1 MIHLAGPY
9 LLAAALVGLGVFGIA
24 VRRNAVL
31 LLVGVELVLER
42 GAGPARHDPGRRRRP
57 LGRGQRAAAVRH
69 HHRRRRDGRRAG
81 DHPHRLPAAVARRP
95 RRAERGGAVNA
106 WPLVLVPA
114 VAAVLGFFVGRDDRL
129 ARAVAVGG
137 GGVTLLLAVVAW
149 VVQGERPGHLDRPGL
164 HAGEVLVPLELV
176 TDHSRVAVVF
186 VVALVALAVQVYS
199 TWYLETDDRYPRF
212 AATVSLFTAAMLLV
226 VVSGDLVLTV
236 VGWEVMG
243 WCSYLLIGHWSRRH
257 SARRAAHKAFLVT
270 RVADIGF
277 VLGIIGWP
285 PGPAR
290 RAWHGHRHW
299 ARPTACIDSRPRRT
313 SVGEA
318 LTACNAPD
326 GTLRAVFLTLV
337 VIGVLGKSAQIPFQD
352 WLADAMEGPTPGQ
365 RAHPRRDHGRRR
377 HRGAGRPLPAARGEP
392 DPALGARRR
401 GVADHAA
408 GRRAR
413 LRPERP
419 QAAAR
424 LVDRQPGRRHA
435 VGAGRRP
442 TGCRAGCRPVPP
454 VVARHLQGA
463 ALPRDRLGRR
473 WPPAAP
479 RPRPCAER
487 ALATPLLRVSFL
499 FGLLS
504 LAGVPLVVGGL
515 SKEHV
520 VAVSWEGAVESGPG
534 VVVLVALIVTAAVT
548 AAYCTRAYLLL
559 TAHVRPA
566 PQSAPVTPAVQGVL
580 AVLVGLSVVGGLVLL
595 TDAFRVGQTDL
606 VWVFVTV
613 LAIVVGVA
621 VALRG
626 GFDRDP
632 AEVLVPR
639 LVPHAD
645 RGLGVDAL
653 YLRLVATPVL
663 RLARLV
669 AVPRHRGDRR
679 LRARHRR
686 RHPGRRLGRHP
697 RLPRRA
703 TQLGRRPRA
712 RGRRR
717 ARPRGGARVVVSLLL
732 LVPAV
737 VGLWL
742 VTGGRALDVARA
754 PGSWRPRPPPSP
766 RCSRSP

>member
-1 MIHLAGPY
+1 
-9 LLAAALVGLGVFGIA
+9 
-24 VRRNAVL
+24 
-31 LLVGVELVLER
+31 
-42 GAGPARHDPGRRRRP
+42 
-57 LGRGQRAAAVRH
+57 
-69 HHRRRRDGRRAG
+69 
-81 DHPHRLPAAVARRP
+81 
-95 RRAERGGAVNA
+95 VNA

-114 VAAVLGFFVGRDDRL
+114 AAAVLGFFVGRDDRL
-129 ARAVAVGG
+129 ARGVAVGG
-137 GGVTLLLAVVAW
+137 SALTLLLGVVAW
-149 VVQGERPGHLDRPGL
+149 VVQGEFPVISNGPGL

-199 TWYLETDDRYPRF
+199 TWYLEADDRYPRF

-226 VVSGDLVLTV
+226 VVSSDLLLTV
-236 VGWEVMG
+236 IGWEVMG

-277 VLGIIGWP
+277 VLGIIGLAA
-285 PGPAR
+285 GANTTNLQLVV
-290 RAWHGHRHW
+290 ATW
-299 ARPTACIDSRPRRT
+299 ARPTACVDSLT
-313 SVGEA
+313 STGTVVGDA

-326 GTLRAVFLTLV
+326 ATMRAVFLTLV

-352 WLADAMEGPTPGQ
+352 WLADAMEGPTP
-365 RAHPRRDHGRRR
+365 AS
-377 HRGAGRPLPAARGEP
+377 
-392 DPALGARRR
+392 ALI
-401 GVADHAA
+401 HAA
-408 GRRAR
+408 TMVAAGTVVLAGFFPLLSVSQTPRWVLGIAVSLTMLMAAVLAFAQSDLKR
-413 LRPERP
+413 LLAWSTVS
-419 QAAAR
+419 QVGVMLSALAAAPPDAGPDAG
-424 LVDRQPGRRHA
+424 LFHLWSHA
-435 VGAGRRP
+435 IFKALLFLAIGWAGLA
-442 TGCRAGCRPVPP
+442 AG
-454 VVARHLQGA
+454 GTA
-463 ALPRDRLGRR
+463 AKALRGT
-473 WPPAAP
+473 
-479 RPRPCAER
+479 
-487 ALATPLLRVSFL
+487 ALAAPLLRVSFL

-566 PQSAPVTPAVQGVL
+566 PESAPVTPAVQGVL

-613 LAIVVGVA
+613 LAIVVGVV

-632 AEVLVPR
+632 AEALVPR

-653 YLRLVATPVL
+653 YLRLVANPVL
-663 RLARLV
+663 RIARLV
-669 AVPRHRGDRR
+669 AFLDTEVIDAYVRGTAVAT
-679 LRARHRR
+679 RAAGWAGTRAFRGER
-686 RHPGRRLGRHP
+686 PSSAVGLVLG
-697 RLPRRA
+697 A
-703 TQLGRRPRA
+703 
-712 RGRRR
+712 
-717 ARPRGGARVVVSLLL
+717 VVVL
-732 LVPAV
+732 
-737 VGLWL
+737 GLAGVLAW
-742 VTGGRALDVARA
+742 
-754 PGSWRPRPPPSP
+754 S
-766 RCSRSP
+766 

>member
-1 MIHLAGPY
+1 
-9 LLAAALVGLGVFGIA
+9 
-24 VRRNAVL
+24 
-31 LLVGVELVLER
+31 
-42 GAGPARHDPGRRRRP
+42 
-57 LGRGQRAAAVRH
+57 
-69 HHRRRRDGRRAG
+69 
-81 DHPHRLPAAVARRP
+81 
-95 RRAERGGAVNA
+95 VNA

-114 VAAVLGFFVGRDDRL
+114 AAAVLGFFVGRDDRL
-129 ARAVAVGG
+129 ARGVAVGG
-137 GGVTLLLAVVAW
+137 SALTLLLGVVAW
-149 VVQGERPGHLDRPGL
+149 VVQGEFPVISNGPGL

-199 TWYLETDDRYPRF
+199 TWYLEADDRYPRF

-226 VVSGDLVLTV
+226 VVSSDLLLTV
-236 VGWEVMG
+236 IGWEVMG

-277 VLGIIGWP
+277 VLGIIGLAA
-285 PGPAR
+285 GANTTNLQVVV
-290 RAWHGHRHW
+290 ATW
-299 ARPTACIDSRPRRT
+299 ARPTACVDSLT
-313 SVGEA
+313 STGTVVGDA

-326 GTLRAVFLTLV
+326 ATMRAVFLTLV

-352 WLADAMEGPTPGQ
+352 WLADAMEGPTP
-365 RAHPRRDHGRRR
+365 AS
-377 HRGAGRPLPAARGEP
+377 
-392 DPALGARRR
+392 ALI
-401 GVADHAA
+401 HAA
-408 GRRAR
+408 TMVAAGTVVLAGFFPLLSVSQTPRWVLGIAVSLTMLMAAVLAFAQSDLKR
-413 LRPERP
+413 LLAWSTVS
-419 QAAAR
+419 QVGVMLSALAAAPPDAGPDAG
-424 LVDRQPGRRHA
+424 LFHLWSHA
-435 VGAGRRP
+435 IFKALLFLAIGWAGLA
-442 TGCRAGCRPVPP
+442 AG
-454 VVARHLQGA
+454 GTA
-463 ALPRDRLGRR
+463 AKALRGT
-473 WPPAAP
+473 
-479 RPRPCAER
+479 
-487 ALATPLLRVSFL
+487 ALAAPLLRVSFL

-566 PQSAPVTPAVQGVL
+566 PESAPVTPAVQGVL

-613 LAIVVGVA
+613 LAIVVGVV

-632 AEVLVPR
+632 AEALVPR

-653 YLRLVATPVL
+653 YLRLVANPVL
-663 RLARLV
+663 RIARLV
-669 AVPRHRGDRR
+669 AFLDTEVIDAYVRGTAVAT
-679 LRARHRR
+679 RAA
-686 RHPGRRLGRHP
+686 GWAGT
-697 RLPRRA
+697 RA
-703 TQLGRRPRA
+703 FRGERPSSA
-712 RGRRR
+712 VGLVL
-717 ARPRGGARVVVSLLL
+717 AAVVVL
-732 LVPAV
+732 
-737 VGLWL
+737 GLAGVLAW
-742 VTGGRALDVARA
+742 
-754 PGSWRPRPPPSP
+754 S
-766 RCSRSP
+766 